1 MLKVAPWQRPSSAP
15 APPQDAPGGPV
26 QLGTPR
32 ARPRP
37 LGPQPQ
43 RLSCSSEPP
52 PKPPVSP
59 PLTVRLL
66 VRVKDRNPAPM
77 ANLELLFEG
86 TYAQLMTLAQQAQS
100 ECIYIHITCT
110 CMCHIAVICIDD
122 STAHYLSS
130 SSKYSTVHERYIFI

>member
-1 MLKVAPWQRPSSAP
+1 M
-15 APPQDAPGGPV
+15 
-26 QLGTPR
+26 
-32 ARPRP
+32 
-37 LGPQPQ
+37 
-43 RLSCSSEPP
+43 
-52 PKPPVSP
+52 
-59 PLTVRLL
+59 
-66 VRVKDRNPAPM
+66 RVKDRNPAPM